1 MKVCKVTA
9 TEGMLFNTDKEN
21 GIATYC
27 FNISNAE
34 EGIDEE
40 QGQITISL
48 KKYDKASKKFVD
60 DDDKMARAE
69 EIAEFLGFKLHELL
83 DPSSAGI
90 DQDIFDK
97 SYEMYAIFDEETGTA
112 SLYTYE
118 PTLRLRK
125 DKIDRDVE
133 RAINNLNTP
142 IVCSA
147 VQHNEW
153 IDWESKNQYG
163 STGQIDLF
171 VDVEVDGKIKHVRVS
186 GISYYAGKDKKRVY
200 LNYLPKSRKNENK
213 RNIDDSIAE
222 MLDVDLSD
230 AMLERKKQMIQK
242 MVEGRYKRLL
252 VEIKEKLGWDIEG
265 MIDGTAPLPVIDQLR
280 IVDNPNGD
288 GVYLQ
293 ADVTPVE
300 E

>member
-9 TEGMLFNTDKEN
+9 SEGMLFNTDKEN

-34 EGIDEE
+34 EGIEEE
-40 QGQITISL
+40 QGQITISC
-48 KKYDKASKKFVD
+48 KKFDEPSKKFVD
-60 DDDKMARAE
+60 DKDKMARAE
-69 EIAEFLGFKLHELL
+69 EIAEFFGFKLFELL
-83 DPSSAGI
+83 DPTSAGI

-125 DKIDRDVE
+125 DKIDRDTE
-133 RAINNLNTP
+133 KAINNLKMP
-142 IVCSA
+142 VVCSA
-147 VQHNEW
+147 VQRNQW
-153 IDWESKNQYG
+153 IDWEAKNQYG
-163 STGQIDLF
+163 STGQIDFF

-265 MIDGTAPLPVIDQLR
+265 MIEGTTPLPVIDQLR

>member
-9 TEGMLFNTDKEN
+9 SEGMLFNTDKEN

-27 FNISNAE
+27 FNISNE
-34 EGIDEE
+34 DEGIAKE
-40 QGQITISL
+40 QGQITISC
-48 KKYDKASKKFVD
+48 KKYDETSKKYVD

-69 EIAEFLGFKLHELL
+69 EIAEFFGFKLHELL
-83 DPSSAGI
+83 DPTSAGI

-97 SYEMYAIFDEETGTA
+97 SYEMYAIFDEETGNA
-112 SLYTYE
+112 NLYTYE

-125 DKIDRDVE
+125 DKIDRDTE
-133 RAINNLNTP
+133 KAINNLKMP

-147 VQHNEW
+147 VQRNQW
-153 IDWESKNQYG
+153 IDWEAKNQYG
-163 STGQIDLF
+163 STGQIDFF
-171 VDVEVDGKIKHVRVS
+171 VDVEVGDKIKHVRVS
-186 GISYYAGKDKKRVY
+186 GISYYVGDDKKRVY
-200 LNYLPKSRKNENK
+200 LNYLPKSRKNKDK

-222 MLDVDLSD
+222 MLDADLSD
-230 AMLERKKQMIQK
+230 TMLERKKQMIQK

-265 MIDGTAPLPVIDQLR
+265 MIEGTTPLPVIDQLR
-280 IVDNPNGD
+280 IVDNPNGN

>member
-1 MKVCKVTA
+1 MKVCKVNA

-34 EGIDEE
+34 EGIEEE
-40 QGQITISL
+40 QGQITISC
-48 KKYDKASKKFVD
+48 KKFDEVSKKFVD
-60 DDDKMARAE
+60 DKEKMARAE
-69 EIAEFLGFKLHELL
+69 EIAEFFGFKLFELL
-83 DPSSAGI
+83 DPTSAGI

-125 DKIDRDVE
+125 DKIDRDTE
-133 RAINNLNTP
+133 KAINNLKMP
-142 IVCSA
+142 VVCSA
-147 VQHNEW
+147 VQRNQW
-153 IDWESKNQYG
+153 IDWEAKNQYG
-163 STGQIDLF
+163 STGQISFF

-252 VEIKEKLGWDIEG
+252 VEIKEKLGWDIAG
-265 MIDGTAPLPVIDQLR
+265 MIEGTTPLPVIDKLR

-293 ADVTPVE
+293 ADVTPIE
-300 E
+300 D

>member
-9 TEGMLFNTDKEN
+9 SEGMLFNTDKEN

-34 EGIDEE
+34 EGIEEE
-40 QGQITISL
+40 QGQITISC
-48 KKYDKASKKFVD
+48 KKFDEASKKFVD
-60 DDDKMARAE
+60 DKEKMVRAE
-69 EIAEFLGFKLHELL
+69 EIAEFFGFKLFELL
-83 DPSSAGI
+83 DPTSAGI

-97 SYEMYAIFDEETGTA
+97 SYEMYAIFDEETGNA
-112 SLYTYE
+112 NLYTYE

-125 DKIDRDVE
+125 DKIDRDTE
-133 RAINNLNTP
+133 KAINNLKMP
-142 IVCSA
+142 VVCSA
-147 VQHNEW
+147 VQRNQW
-153 IDWESKNQYG
+153 IDWEAKNQYG
-163 STGQIDLF
+163 STGQIDFF

-200 LNYLPKSRKNENK
+200 LNYLPKSRKNKNK
-213 RNIDDSIAE
+213 RDIDDSIAE

-252 VEIKEKLGWDIEG
+252 VEIKEKLGWDIAG
-265 MIDGTAPLPVIDQLR
+265 MIEGTTPLPVIDQLR
-280 IVDNPNGD
+280 SVDNPNGD

-293 ADVTPVE
+293 ADITPVE